1 MCRDIKYIGKTV
13 YLGQL
18 ISLDVQQKPESQLIL
33 CGQTKQLRQVANEK
47 KKPDVITSTG
57 LVWGGPVNNFW

>member
-1 MCRDIKYIGKTV
+1 MWRDSEYIGKTV

-18 ISLDVQQKPESQLIL
+18 ISLDVQQKPESQLML

-47 KKPDVITSTG
+47 KNRMLLLALG
-57 LVWGGPVNNFW
+57 LSEVAR